1 MAEQFNV
8 NNPGAD
14 LNDIDNSPL
23 VEAIKKMRKDF
34 SDETRDEVLNKVIFD
49 TTFFVPAIFDSS
61 TELTSQDDRLR
72 FSERP
77 KAQFVLVENPEGEK
91 YFPAFLTH
99 DDVIAFREEQKMP
112 CEAFLMTFADL
123 AEIVEQQSMLKGFVV
138 DPHGFNLPFPTEF
151 VQGIKKTLIEQ
162 MDKLESEEKEK
173 NKPDITMSTN
183 QS

>member
-23 VEAIKKMRKDF
+23 VEAIEKMRENYT
-34 SDETRDEVLNKVIFD
+34 DEARDDVLNKVIFD

-61 TELTSQDDRLR
+61 TELKNENDRLR

-77 KAQFVLVENPEGEK
+77 KAQFVLIENPEGEK

>member
-1 MAEQFNV
+1 
-8 NNPGAD
+8 
-14 LNDIDNSPL
+14 
-23 VEAIKKMRKDF
+23 
-34 SDETRDEVLNKVIFD
+34 
-49 TTFFVPAIFDSS
+49 
-61 TELTSQDDRLR
+61 
-72 FSERP
+72 
-77 KAQFVLVENPEGEK
+77 
-91 YFPAFLTH
+91 
-99 DDVIAFREEQKMP
+99 MP